1 MILWF
6 GQVRARRGLVTDDVL
21 VRKADELRESLS
33 IADTDFKIS
42 HGWLQRFKLR
52 HGIACHYLHG
62 EAGDADATGVALAM
76 EKMPSILKDYDP
88 EDVFNFD
95 ETGLYYRAPP
105 CKTLNIGKVKG
116 SKKKKKDRIT
126 LGLCTN
132 ISGKE
137 RLKIVFIHKSARP
150 RCLIPT
156 VLCII
161 TLMLQH
167 G

>member
-1 MILWF
+1 M
-6 GQVRARRGLVTDDVL
+6 ATDNVL
-21 VRKADELRESLS
+21 VRKAEELRESLS
-33 IADTDFKIS
+33 ITDTDFKIS

-62 EAGDADATGVALAM
+62 EARDTDAAEVALAI
-76 EKMPSILKDYDP
+76 EKMPSILKDYDS

-116 SKKKKKDRIT
+116 SKKKKDRIT

-150 RCLIPT
+150 R
-156 VLCII
+156 
-161 TLMLQH
+161 
-167 G
+167 